1 MIISF
6 FLLVIGSYYLGKYF
20 FGLSDSNT
28 LKLVLVITIIV
39 FLSETCLLLLSF
51 HKEDLKKQKEG
62 IRSGQNKYYSNS
74 FAYRFNKDYRNRID
88 NKYDKLFKKKV
99 E

>member
-20 FGLSDSNT
+20 FGLNDSNT

-51 HKEDLKKQKEG
+51 HKEDLKRQKEG
-62 IRSGQNKYYSNS
+62 IKTGQNRYYSDS
-74 FAYRFNKDYRNRID
+74 FAYRFNKEYRNQVNNRY
-88 NKYDKLFKKKV
+88 NNRFKKKI

>member
-28 LKLVLVITIIV
+28 LKLVLVITIVV

-51 HKEDLKKQKEG
+51 HKEDLKRQKEG
-62 IRSGQNKYYSNS
+62 IKTGQNRYYSDS
-74 FAYRFNKDYRNRID
+74 FAYRFNRNYRNTVNQRYDGFYKQKID
-88 NKYDKLFKKKV
+88 
-99 E
+99 